1 MDTTTQGTTHHQD
14 TTGGDLLAAYRAHL
28 SAGRASLGEMFGGFW
43 ETASSGATVRT
54 SDGESFVNCA
64 GYGVFILGGTHPHVT
79 EAVVAQVRANPLAT
93 RLLLEPVSAAAAKAL
108 VDVCPP
114 GLSKVHFV
122 GSGTEATETAIKM
135 ARANGKRRLITTAN
149 GYHGKTLGS
158 LSVTARS
165 VYQEKF
171 QPLLPD
177 VTVVPYGD
185 VDAMEAALRDGPPAC
200 VIVEPVQGEGGVV
213 FPPDGYLAALG
224 RLRTEHDAFLV
235 IDEILT
241 GLGRLGRWWGHDPEA
256 VTPDVMLVGKGLSG
270 GVVPVAAAV
279 ATPAAYAPFDKDP
292 FLHTSTFSAA
302 PVAAA
307 AAKAAIEAI
316 VMEDAVAKAAKLGA
330 ELKHRIA
337 ESAARTC
344 PHLVAEVR
352 GEGLLIGVEMRDPGL
367 AGELVLELI
376 DGRVLVNHSM
386 NNSHVLRLTPPATI
400 TADELDHVATTFDRA
415 LSTLAGRFPA
425 SS

>member
-1 MDTTTQGTTHHQD
+1 MDTTTQSAMPTEHE
-14 TTGGDLLAAYRAHL
+14 LLDVFHSHL
-28 SAGRASLGEMFGGFW
+28 SSGRASLGEMLGGFW
-43 ETASSGATVRT
+43 ESRSHGASVHT
-54 SDGESFVNCA
+54 SDGRRFVNCA

-79 EAVVAQVRANPLAT
+79 EAVIAQIRANPLAT
-93 RLLLEPVSAAAAKAL
+93 RLLLEPVGAMAAKAL
-108 VDVCPP
+108 ADVCPP
-114 GLSKVHFV
+114 ALTKVHFV

-135 ARANGKRRLITTAN
+135 ARANGRRRLITTVN

-158 LSVTARS
+158 LSVTARE

-177 VTVVPYGD
+177 VTSVPFGD
-185 VDAMEAALRDGPPAC
+185 VEAMEAALRDGPPAC
-200 VIVEPVQGEGGVV
+200 VIVEPVQGEGGVI
-213 FPPDGYLAALG
+213 FPPADYLAELG
-224 RLRTEHDAFLV
+224 RLRTQYGAFLV

-241 GLGRLGRWWGHDPEA
+241 GLGRLGRWWGHDPET
-256 VTPDVMLVGKGLSG
+256 VSPDVMLVGKGLSG

-279 ATPAAYAPFDKDP
+279 ATREAYTPFDKDP

-302 PVAAA
+302 PIAVA

-316 VMEDAVAKAAKLGA
+316 VLEDAVAKAAKIGD
-330 ELKHRIA
+330 ELKRRIVEAA
-337 ESAARTC
+337 EGTC

-352 GEGLLIGVEMRDPGL
+352 GQGLLIGVEMRDPGL

-386 NNSHVLRLTPPATI
+386 NNSHVLRLTPPATLS
-400 TADELDHVATTFDRA
+400 ADEIDQVVTTFDRA
-415 LSTLAGRFPA
+415 FTVLAGRFPA
-425 SS
+425 SR